1 MEGRRWI
8 TGMKTQIARIARSPF
23 PPFRSS
29 FRSTRKREWINSTLF
44 VFERDRNLWR
54 RGANTRRAASMGKMG
69 GQR

>member
-1 MEGRRWI
+1 MEGRRI

-29 FRSTRKREWINSTLF
+29 SRKREWINSTLF

-69 GQR
+69 GRR